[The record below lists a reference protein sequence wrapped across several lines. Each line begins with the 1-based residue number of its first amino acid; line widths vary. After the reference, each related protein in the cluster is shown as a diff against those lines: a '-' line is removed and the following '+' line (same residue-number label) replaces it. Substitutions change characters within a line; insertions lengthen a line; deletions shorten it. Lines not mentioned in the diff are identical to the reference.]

1 MALWGNDDNIQTF
14 GTVSLSGNT
23 VTGTGTTFSTD
34 ITVGQLIRFGVR
46 GGVGTYYGDAVVIGI
61 TSDRVLTIGSTA
73 GLNPALIGAGATQYG
88 VSELPKSSVLD
99 HQYSQ
104 KHDTQPSYRTIAEA
118 TVNGTVAI
126 GTANIAIDQ
135 SVAGLN
141 LTVGGHARQGVLND
155 GSVIQ
160 FAGLGTALAS
170 ADQAAGIGTD
180 LIPVVAPAGVVA
192 SDSVDVEVGGID
204 VSATIL
210 SIGATT
216 ISIASTISSAISAGD
231 QLTFTSDKVISLA
244 SGVTA
249 EIADGALIEFQAL
262 AGGYDRIVYG
272 ISTDTSGNS
281 VAYQGADQ
289 GWVGVTTYIDM
300 HGNLRV
306 KKETLVAMSGIQTGA
321 FGINYPTDV

>member
-1 MALWGNDDNIQTF
+1 MIIQ
-14 GTVSLSGNT
+14 VIQ
-23 VTGTGTTFSTD
+23 VT
-34 ITVGQLIRFGVR
+34 I
-46 GGVGTYYGDAVVIGI
+46 GGV
-61 TSDRVLTIGSTA
+61 
-73 GLNPALIGAGATQYG
+73 PALSYTSREIVWLALGDVMEG
-88 VSELPKSSVLD
+88 
-99 HQYSQ
+99 
-104 KHDTQPSYRTIAEA
+104 HDAHPVY
-118 TVNGTVAI
+118 
-126 GTANIAIDQ
+126 
-135 SVAGLN
+135 
-141 LTVGGHARQGVLND
+141 GGHARQGVLND

-281 VAYQGADQ
+281 AAYQGADQ

-306 KKETLVAMSGIQTGA
+306 KKETLVAMSGISTGE